1 MLTGSKLEKH
11 AIYRDEL
18 MLQVAHQLKN
28 VESIEDAKRIT
39 GMVLRA
45 IRNRLSFEN
54 SLRFLNLLPLP
65 LKAIFVDGWSLQDNA
80 PHALET
86 TNDLLDEMMQSQN
99 LFTPSARDTRNAMEA
114 VYAVFRVI
122 SLHVSR
128 HEFEMMLELMS
139 PALKQEL
146 ESKTYPHFNDS
157 PDTSVWLS

>member
-1 MLTGSKLEKH
+1 MLAGRKLEKH

-28 VESIEDAKRIT
+28 VESIEDAKRIV

-45 IRNRLSFEN
+45 IRNRLGFES
-54 SLRFLNLLPLP
+54 SLRFLSLLPLP
-65 LKAIFVDGWSLQDNA
+65 LKAIYVDGWIIQDNA

-86 TNDLLDEMMQSQN
+86 TKDLVDEMMRSQN
-99 LFTPSARDTRNAMEA
+99 LFTPTHRDTYNAMEA
-114 VYAVFRVI
+114 IQAVFRVI

-128 HEFEMMLELMS
+128 HEFEMMLEMMS

-146 ESKTYPHFNDS
+146 ESKTYPFFNDS

>member
-1 MLTGSKLEKH
+1 MLAGRKLEKH

-45 IRNRLSFEN
+45 IRNRLHFES

-65 LKAIFVDGWSLQDNA
+65 LKAIYVDGWKLQDNT

-86 TNDLLDEMMQSQN
+86 IKDLIDEMMQSQN
-99 LFTPSARDTRNAMEA
+99 LFSPTQRDAKNAMEA
-114 VYAVFRVI
+114 IQAVFRVV

-139 PALKQEL
+139 PAVKQDL
-146 ESKTYPHFNDS
+146 ENKTYPFFYDS

>member
-1 MLTGSKLEKH
+1 MIAGQKLEKH

-45 IRNRLSFEN
+45 IRNRLNFEN

-65 LKAIFVDGWSLQDNA
+65 LKAIYVDGWTLRDNT
-80 PHALET
+80 PHVLET
-86 TNDLLDEMMQSQN
+86 TQDLVNEMTRSQN
-99 LFTPSARDTRNAMEA
+99 LFSPTQRDIENAMEA
-114 VYAVFRVI
+114 IQAIFRVI
-122 SLHVSR
+122 SLHISR
-128 HEFEMMLELMS
+128 HELEMMLELMS
-139 PALKQEL
+139 PTLKQEL
-146 ESKTYPHFNDS
+146 ENKSYHFSNDS

>member
-1 MLTGSKLEKH
+1 MLAGRKLEKH

-28 VESIEDAKRIT
+28 VESIEDAKRIVS
-39 GMVLRA
+39 MVLRA
-45 IRNRLSFEN
+45 IRNRLGFES
-54 SLRFLNLLPLP
+54 SLRFLSLLPLP
-65 LKAIFVDGWSLQDNA
+65 LKAIYVDGWIIQDNA

-86 TNDLLDEMMQSQN
+86 TKDLVDEMMRSQN
-99 LFTPSARDTRNAMEA
+99 LFTPTHRDTYNAMEA
-114 VYAVFRVI
+114 IQAVFRVI

-128 HEFEMMLELMS
+128 HEFEMMLEMMS

-146 ESKTYPHFNDS
+146 ESKAYPYFNDS

>member
-1 MLTGSKLEKH
+1 MIAGRKLEKH

-45 IRNRLSFEN
+45 IRNRLNFEC

-65 LKAIFVDGWSLQDNA
+65 LKAIYVDGWMLQDNT
-80 PHALET
+80 PHGLET
-86 TNDLLDEMMQSQN
+86 TKDLIDEMMQSQN
-99 LFTPSARDTRNAMEA
+99 LFTPTQRDTKNAMEA
-114 VYAVFRVI
+114 LQAVFRVI

-139 PALKQEL
+139 PAVKQEL
-146 ESKTYPHFNDS
+146 ENKAYPFFYDS